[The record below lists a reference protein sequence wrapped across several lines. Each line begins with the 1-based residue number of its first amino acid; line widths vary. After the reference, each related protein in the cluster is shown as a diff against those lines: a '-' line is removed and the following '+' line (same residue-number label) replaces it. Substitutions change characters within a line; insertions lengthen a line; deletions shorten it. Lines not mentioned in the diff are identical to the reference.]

1 MTGEPFEVEI
11 ITPLQTF
18 TRQVRYIR
26 LEDETGYFG
35 VMRGH
40 MDFVTVLQPAVG
52 YYYDVEGREV
62 FLAVEGGVLLVR
74 GGKVIL
80 TSRKVYESTEPEKL
94 VQIVEESISLKEQT
108 EAAYASLVRGLER
121 AFLEKS
127 VEMERSK

>member
-1 MTGEPFEVEI
+1 MTGRPFDVEI
-11 ITPLQTF
+11 ITPLQTL
-18 TRQVRYIR
+18 TRKVRHIR

-40 MDFVTVLQPAVG
+40 MDFVTVLQPSVG
-52 YYYDVEGREV
+52 YYSDVEGREV

-74 GGKVIL
+74 DGRVTL
-80 TSRKVYESTEPEKL
+80 TSRGVFENTDPEKL
-94 VQIVEESISLKEQT
+94 KQTIEESMKRKERS

>member
-1 MTGEPFEVEI
+1 MTGRPFELEI
-11 ITPLQTF
+11 VTPLQTL
-18 TRQVRYIR
+18 TRQVRHIR
-26 LEDETGYFG
+26 LEDETGHFG

-52 YYYDVEGREV
+52 YYHDVEGREV
-62 FLAVEGGVLLVR
+62 FLAAEGGVLLVR

-80 TSRKVYESTEPEKL
+80 TSRRVYESTEPEKL
-94 VQIVEESISLKEQT
+94 GQIIEESMDRKKRT
-108 EAAYASLVRGLER
+108 EAAYASLVQGLER